1 VAVSFIGGGDRS
13 SREKPSSCR
22 KSLTN
27 FFTKMLY
34 RVHINWTGFEL
45 TTSVVIDTD
54 CIGSCKSNLHA
65 ITSTTAPLRINDKM
79 VMVIILWIKVD
90 YCLRLTMALYTTG
103 ITSYD
108 GHVYYRYYILRW
120 PCILPVF
127 NIYND
132 GWYHRFSLIK
142 LIFGPSWL
150 WSHGSWIYNYLSKS
164 VTITTDVV
172 SSNPAQCEGYN
183 IMW

>member
-54 CIGSCKSNLHA
+54 CIGSCKSNFHA

-108 GHVYYRYYILRW
+108 GLVYYRYYVLRWPCILPVLRLTMALYTTGITSYDGHVYYRYYILRW

-127 NIYND
+127 NID
-132 GWYHRFSLIK
+132 TIDSL
-142 LIFGPSWL
+142 
-150 WSHGSWIYNYLSKS
+150 
-164 VTITTDVV
+164 
-172 SSNPAQCEGYN
+172 
-183 IMW
+183 